1 MAQPVAALQ
10 HERGIFSRRPNAAV
24 PTLQGMDKSNIA
36 FALITAI
43 LGVYIAVALVLSRV
57 SAKRGSAK
65 GGRARSKQKRN
76 GPWTSFSS

>member
-1 MAQPVAALQ
+1 MAEPVAALQ
-10 HERGIFSRRPNAAV
+10 HRRGVFSRRANAAV

-43 LGVYIAVALVLSRV
+43 LAIYIAVALVLSRV
-57 SAKRGSAK
+57 SGKRDST
-65 GGRARSKQKRN
+65 GGRARNKHKRN